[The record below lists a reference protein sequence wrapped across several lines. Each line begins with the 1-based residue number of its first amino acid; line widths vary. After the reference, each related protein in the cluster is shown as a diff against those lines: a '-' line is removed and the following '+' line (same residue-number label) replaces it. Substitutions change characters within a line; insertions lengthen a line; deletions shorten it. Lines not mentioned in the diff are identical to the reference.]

1 MKFTQIP
8 ATTFENLQMN
18 AGILVDNFTPATG
31 VIGKL
36 LGATTGGINFSD
48 TIEYSDLGEDID
60 NCPKNTKELKKVK
73 SRDVKMGGTFVTVSA
88 SMGKMLSAVAD
99 IDEDNATHIIP
110 RADLE
115 QSDFSDLWWVG
126 DYSDINTGN
135 NAGFLA
141 IHLKNALNTNGFNIQ
156 STDKGKGQFA
166 FEFTGHYS
174 IEAQDE
180 VPYDIYIQAGTE

>member
-31 VIGKL
+31 AIGKL

-60 NCPKNTKELKKVK
+60 NCPKNTKELKKVN

-88 SMGKMLSAVAD
+88 SMGKTLSAVAD
-99 IDEDNATHIIP
+99 IDENNATHIIP

-126 DYSDINTGN
+126 DYSDVNTGD

>member
-31 VIGKL
+31 AIGKL

-60 NCPKNTKELKKVK
+60 NCPKNTKELKKVN

-126 DYSDINTGN
+126 DYSDINTGD

>member
-18 AGILVDNFTPATG
+18 AGILVDDFTPATG

-126 DYSDINTGN
+126 DYSDINTGD

-141 IHLKNALNTNGFNIQ
+141 IHLKNALNTNGFSIQ

>member
-31 VIGKL
+31 AIGKL

-48 TIEYSDLGEDID
+48 TIEYLDLGEDID

-126 DYSDINTGN
+126 DYSDINTGD

>member
-31 VIGKL
+31 VIGNL

-99 IDEDNATHIIP
+99 IDEDNANHIIP

-115 QSDFSDLWWVG
+115 QSDFTNLWWIG
-126 DYSDINTGN
+126 DYSNVNTGD

-141 IHLKNALNTNGFNIQ
+141 IHLKNALNTNGFSIQ

>member
-60 NCPKNTKELKKVK
+60 NCPKNTKELKKVN

-126 DYSDINTGN
+126 DYSDVNTGD

>member
-31 VIGKL
+31 AIGKL

-60 NCPKNTKELKKVK
+60 NCPKNTKELKKVN

-88 SMGKMLSAVAD
+88 SMGKTLSAVAD
-99 IDEDNATHIIP
+99 IDENNATHIIP

-126 DYSDINTGN
+126 DYSDINTGD

>member
-18 AGILVDNFTPATG
+18 AGILVDSFTPATG

-60 NCPKNTKELKKVK
+60 NCPKNTKELKKVN

-126 DYSDINTGN
+126 DYSDVNTGN

-141 IHLKNALNTNGFNIQ
+141 IHLKNALNTNGFSIQ

>member
-18 AGILVDNFTPATG
+18 AGILVDSFTPATG

-60 NCPKNTKELKKVK
+60 NCPKNTKELKKVN

-126 DYSDINTGN
+126 DYSDINTGD